1 MITINTTLTSVS
13 RKTESNIYKTRVNI
27 QLFRAATD
35 TYRVFAHL
43 SNNGKIIPVVM
54 RLATLR
60 NGNSNPRPIFY
71 SFSGDSGKRDDGSYS
86 NSMPAM
92 DSLIHQPS
100 SPYNSMIVT
109 GSVASALI
117 PFDKKWDNKL
127 HNEHTFTL
135 LRKAA
140 AVANNTTI
148 DEATKKKAFEKLW
161 AEYEEE
167 ERKLIEADVLIENTI
182 IVANELVPAITLSQV
197 SASKNAFLDAEK
209 VFNNPKSKATYAPLI
224 NSLSATIKL
233 TNGYSDGSF
242 VYGASEK
249 AFSASCDFFDY
260 RMNKVNGRI
269 IMRGFRK
276 DNFEDFTSRSTFARI
291 EDASL
296 RLGSTEHGGYTSV
309 FSIEGDFTYHSAELS
324 DDEIGIEEE
333 VAEISFDMPFG
344 LDDEF

>member
-13 RKTESNIYKTRVNI
+13 RKAESNIYKTRVNI

-35 TYRVFAHL
+35 TYRVFAYF
-43 SNNGKIIPVVM
+43 SNSGKIIPIVM

-92 DSLIHQPS
+92 DSLIHQPA

-109 GSVASALI
+109 GSVTSALI

-140 AVANNTTI
+140 AVASSTM
-148 DEATKKKAFEKLW
+148 DEATKTKAYEKLW
-161 AEYEEE
+161 EEYQDAEAQLE
-167 ERKLIEADVLIENTI
+167 KAGLLIENNI
-182 IVANELVPAITLSQV
+182 IVANTLVPAITLSQV

-224 NSLSATIKL
+224 NSISATIKF
-233 TNGYSDGSF
+233 TNSTADGNF
-242 VYGASEK
+242 VYGASDK

-296 RLGSTEHGGYTSV
+296 RLGSTEHGGYSSI
-309 FSIEGDFTYHSAELS
+309 FSLEGDFSYYQAELS

-333 VAEISFDMPFG
+333 VAEISFDSPFSF
-344 LDDEF
+344 DEEF